1 MKRMAIASLLVCAG
15 LVLAWW
21 LLQGKE
27 RRETPAELPAW
38 VRGLGEPGTSLLE
51 VRAGGRV
58 MRFEQTAPGTWLWR
72 GEDGASWPARPER
85 VRGALRLLSEAAPTG
100 SGFGAGPPLDG
111 AAEVL
116 VTIDGVVRRL
126 RVGTQALGGLTPM
139 ELGDESGRM
148 VGAHGQAGLAA
159 LFEPTSLL
167 AWREDRALASGQTE
181 PSALRIRAGEG
192 SLSLVRARGRWA
204 VSSPVM
210 AEAEAEIVQ
219 RALAGLMDVRIVR
232 FVPREDAEPGVTD
245 SPSVVL
251 ELESESR
258 RLEGGEVVSRTLA
271 QELRLGAPI
280 GGTTHLARA
289 EAWWMDPES
298 GARTAAW
305 GPMYAAVSAGAVPI
319 PTRAEAVISRIA
331 WSLAPSDVRE
341 LWVCEP
347 GAGDEPVPAVAFAR
361 GIEGWSRAGG
371 KSSLAGD
378 AAGAGA
384 LATLLSEARAE
395 RVELD
400 SPPGVSWM
408 ATVHAAVG
416 GKSARRAEIG
426 VVEAGG
432 PRVVVRSG
440 GVCRV
445 YAAGAAGEVPEWL
458 RSVLA
463 GGR

>member
-21 LLQGKE
+21 LLQGEE
-27 RRETPAELPAW
+27 RREAPAELPAW
-38 VRGLGEPGTSLLE
+38 VRGLGEEGASLLE
-51 VRAGGRV
+51 IRTGGRV
-58 MRFEQTAPGTWLWR
+58 MRFEQAAPGTWLWR

-85 VRGALRLLSEAAPTG
+85 VRGALRLFSEAVPAG
-100 SGFGAGPPLDG
+100 GGLGAGPSLDG

-139 ELGDESGRM
+139 EVGDDSGRT

-167 AWREDRALASGQTE
+167 AWRADRALASGQTE
-181 PSALRIRAGEG
+181 PSALRISAGGG
-192 SLSLVRARGRWA
+192 SLSLARARGRWMLSA
-204 VSSPVM
+204 PVM
-210 AEAEAEIVQ
+210 AETEAEVVQ

-232 FVPREDAEPGVTD
+232 FVLREDAEPGVSE
-245 SPSVVL
+245 SPGVVVVV
-251 ELESESR
+251 ESESR
-258 RLEGGEVVSRTLA
+258 RLEGGEVVSRTLV

-280 GGTTHLARA
+280 GGATHLARA
-289 EAWWMDPES
+289 EAWWMDPAS

-305 GPMYAAVSAGAVPI
+305 GPMYAVVSAGAVPI
-319 PTRAEAVISRIA
+319 PTRAEAVISRTA
-331 WSLAPSDVRE
+331 WSLSPSDVGE

-347 GAGDEPVPAVAFAR
+347 GAEGDPVPAAAFAR
-361 GIEGWSRAGG
+361 GIEGWSRTGAE
-371 KSSLAGD
+371 SSVPGVATG
-378 AAGAGA
+378 AAG
-384 LATLLSEARAE
+384 LAMLLSEARAE
-395 RVELD
+395 RVEIA
-400 SPPGVSWM
+400 PPQGVSWL

-426 VVEAGG
+426 VMEAGG

-445 YAAGAAGEVPEWL
+445 YAAGVAGEVPEWL

-463 GGR
+463 GGG